1 MSFQK
6 NETKRVMS
14 NAISRFAKEFGASQN
29 DVQILMSLDSN
40 NELTFKSCLG
50 FKPQKQIAFN
60 EILGVKIDLLG
71 YGKVAQPFLKTS
83 ILKLEAE
90 NELKKGFVFAQTKSD
105 VLDFLLFNSEGKF
118 VKNYSLDQFL

>member
-14 NAISRFAKEFGASQN
+14 NAISRFAKDFGASPN
-29 DVQILMSLDSN
+29 DVQILMSLDSS

-50 FKPQKQIAFN
+50 FKPQKQITFN

-83 ILKLEAE
+83 ITKLEAE
-90 NELKKGFVFAQTKSD
+90 NDLKKGFVFAQNRSD

-118 VKNYSLDQFL
+118 VKNYSLDEFL